1 MDTNFNDIVLSE
13 GYKGNM
19 ITKDLPKEL
28 DNTLFTLIHV
38 LGGFDSS
45 DVISFAR
52 NANYR
57 ERRLLTKMVDEL
69 NLYEKPF
76 DREGIINSSR
86 YRALTVFIKVIGDS
100 SNINEDYTISR
111 ELPED
116 LDNQL
121 YFLSHYIGGFTTSDV
136 GRFSKYITPRK
147 IKTLRRL
154 LNRVPSDQYELIP
167 LAGMYKSIYE
177 SPDYQK
183 LISLILGTLTE
194 DVDVNIDGHSPTDT
208 NPYFT
213 RYVKPELKKQIFG
226 YWDKHGLC
234 YDCLKYF
241 NVIGEDKPFDNVADV
256 VYPVLALE
264 WLGGVEFSEFA
275 KQGWETTSEMG
286 FDKLKFKVE
295 PVSFDYLFDETENFG
310 ERGYSCWDI
319 RVLIDKD
326 GDLGLPVDGKFINY
340 PNDYTPFV
348 QDLFPES
355 ARNKL
360 SSYRNYTEDQMELI
374 EMLWDYYLDVASE
387 YFGSFC
393 RVEVVL
399 V

>member
-1 MDTNFNDIVLSE
+1 MNTNFNEIILSE
-13 GYKGNM
+13 GYEGNM

-57 ERRLLTKMVDEL
+57 ERRLLTKMVGEL
-69 NLYEKPF
+69 DLYKKPF
-76 DREGIINSSR
+76 DREGIVNSSR
-86 YRALTVFIKVIGDS
+86 YRALTVFLKVIGDS

-136 GRFSKYITPRK
+136 GRFSKYVTPRK

-167 LAGMYKSIYE
+167 LAGMYKSIYK

-194 DVDVNIDGHSPTDT
+194 DVDTDT
-208 NPYFT
+208 DAYFT
-213 RYVKPELKKQIFG
+213 DYVKPGIKKQIFG
-226 YWDKHGLC
+226 YWDRHGLC

-241 NVIGEDKPFDNVADV
+241 NIVGEDTAFDNVADV
-256 VYPVLALE
+256 VYPLLVIE
-264 WLGGVEFSEFA
+264 WLGGVEYTDFA
-275 KQGWETTSEMG
+275 KAPWTETSEMG
-286 FDKLKFKVE
+286 FDRLRFKVE
-295 PVSFDYLFDETENFG
+295 PVGFDYLYDESDNFG

-326 GDLGLPVDGKFINY
+326 GDLNLPVSPEFIN
-340 PNDYTPFV
+340 NDYSPFI

-360 SSYRNYTEDQMELI
+360 SSHRNYTEDQQDLI
-374 EMLWDYYLDVASE
+374 ESLWDQYDSYRDLAS
-387 YFGSFC
+387 SFC

>member
-1 MDTNFNDIVLSE
+1 
-13 GYKGNM
+13 
-19 ITKDLPKEL
+19 
-28 DNTLFTLIHV
+28 
-38 LGGFDSS
+38 
-45 DVISFAR
+45 
-52 NANYR
+52 
-57 ERRLLTKMVDEL
+57 
-69 NLYEKPF
+69 
-76 DREGIINSSR
+76 
-86 YRALTVFIKVIGDS
+86 
-100 SNINEDYTISR
+100 
-111 ELPED
+111 
-116 LDNQL
+116 
-121 YFLSHYIGGFTTSDV
+121 
-136 GRFSKYITPRK
+136 
-147 IKTLRRL
+147 
-154 LNRVPSDQYELIP
+154 
-167 LAGMYKSIYE
+167 MYKSIYE

-295 PVSFDYLFDETENFG
+295 PVSFDYVFDETENFG

-319 RVLIDKD
+319 RVVID
-326 GDLGLPVDGKFINY
+326 INGY
-340 PNDYTPFV
+340 ASLD
-348 QDLFPES
+348 DSDRLKKLFPES
-355 ARNKL
+355 AQNKL
-360 SSYRNYTEDQMELI
+360 SSYSNYTNEQMELI
-374 EMLWDYYLDVASE
+374 EDLWDYYLDVASE